1 MLTEWV
7 APGGARGEELNHW
20 THLRLEAS
28 WSGCKNLHI
37 TQWLKNK
44 KKNQFKENWIWEI
57 NRTAS
62 YNISAV
68 KVNKKLSKNALTSL
82 EQLDKSEEFLI
93 SGKRDMNA

>member
-1 MLTEWV
+1 MKWVQKLTHN
-7 APGGARGEELNHW
+7 PM
-20 THLRLEAS
+20 T
-28 WSGCKNLHI
+28 KK
-37 TQWLKNK
+37 Q

-93 SGKRDMNA
+93 LGKRDMNA

>member
-1 MLTEWV
+1 MT
-7 APGGARGEELNHW
+7 
-20 THLRLEAS
+20 
-28 WSGCKNLHI
+28 KK
-37 TQWLKNK
+37 Q